1 MVPSVAGAMLV
12 AVAAPAAQA
21 LVGDGFSNQ
30 LTSASTAEC
39 PSLPSGCGATSLA
52 TGQAL
57 SVTYN
62 EVPVVNSGYS
72 LSLTDGTN
80 QGTINSSNATAV
92 VASTIVTYTLTA
104 PPVMQ
109 TGSQL
114 SLTGLEVLAATGV
127 VAQADGSPWN
137 LVLSGEVNKNGTVC
151 TPVYQRGFG
160 GTNCSIG
167 FGAAGPTAP
176 DVYDVI
182 AVPTADLPGPSMDN
196 APEVITNYQAGSVDT
211 VYPVTGGAPLGQQA
225 CGTYPPGESPI
236 GNTTSNTLNYIPT
249 PALASFVPVA
259 GVEQVPGSLY
269 VSASGIPPQLTSI
282 AVSGNQATFN
292 YTTPVV
298 CQTTPGDAATIS
310 QFTYS
315 SPCWSTSRSSLTYPT
330 AIACPSDN
338 ATTAITLTYPGPV
351 PTTGVRFKFEG
362 YGSPHFIVGAP
373 SGPLSGAREASQ
385 SAYVGAH
392 SKPPNPTIT
401 TFTGPTAAL
410 TPSGGPVT
418 VNLATADATQCSI
431 TAAPASG
438 VAISIPYTPVPV
450 SSFSPPRNWRWTKY

>member
-1 MVPSVAGAMLV
+1 MVASVAGAMLV

-52 TGQAL
+52 AGQAL

-92 VASTIVTYTLTA
+92 VASTTVTYTLTA

-151 TPVYQRGFG
+151 TPVYQRVFG

-196 APEVITNYQAGSVDT
+196 APEVITNCQAGSVDT
-211 VYPVTGGAPLGQQA
+211 VYPVTGVGQQA

-298 CQTTPGDAATIS
+298 CQMTPGDAATIS

-315 SPCWSTSRSSLTYPT
+315 SPWWSTSRSSLTYRRR
-330 AIACPSDN
+330 S
-338 ATTAITLTYPGPV
+338 PV
-351 PTTGVRFKFEG
+351 PATMRRPP
-362 YGSPHFIVGAP
+362 SP
-373 SGPLSGAREASQ
+373 
-385 SAYVGAH
+385 
-392 SKPPNPTIT
+392 
-401 TFTGPTAAL
+401 
-410 TPSGGPVT
+410 
-418 VNLATADATQCSI
+418 
-431 TAAPASG
+431 
-438 VAISIPYTPVPV
+438 
-450 SSFSPPRNWRWTKY
+450 